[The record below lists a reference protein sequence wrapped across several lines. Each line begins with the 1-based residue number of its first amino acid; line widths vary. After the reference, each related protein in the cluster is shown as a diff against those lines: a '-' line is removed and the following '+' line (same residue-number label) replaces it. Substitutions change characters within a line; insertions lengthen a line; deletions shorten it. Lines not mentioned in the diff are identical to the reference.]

1 MTVYIDLVFM
11 INLFF
16 DFLLLTCVKL
26 ILKRYIKIYR
36 IILGAIFGSLST
48 FLLFIKINSLELFAF
63 KIIISL
69 IMLLVTFG
77 YKNIRYY
84 FKNFITLYMV
94 SCVLGGFLYFL
105 NNSFSYKREGL
116 VFFYKG
122 ISINIIFMIIL
133 TPIIVYIYIKE
144 SRVLK
149 DEYSNYYEVTMVN
162 DSNKTIKF
170 NGYLDTG
177 NNLIDPISKKRV
189 ILVNK
194 NLIDNFVNIRSPIY
208 VPIKTVNKSSL
219 LECFKVKEI
228 YINNRLINNVL
239 VGTIDSKLYLDNID
253 CLLNNK
259 LKGEII

>member
-1 MTVYIDLVFM
+1 MTVYIDLVFI

-63 KIIISL
+63 KI
-69 IMLLVTFG
+69 
-77 YKNIRYY
+77 NIRYY

-259 LKGEII
+259 LIGEII